1 MQRAARP
8 VHARNSTRSIL
19 NRNPEAFNPGAPTSL
34 VTEREGFEPSTHLSA
49 RTRFPVAL
57 LRPLGHL
64 SEPEQSTRVVRNGRR
79 DSPEGLSLKAVELLL
94 RAAAHA
100 ADQRVLGDPMG
111 RQKLSRTID
120 LDGVGQL
127 SRGLVGLFH
136 QAGGPKDV
144 DDVLPADQ

>member
-1 MQRAARP
+1 MARYWRRWAGVRRWPARRAFNCAQGLDDVPDVPTCPRAAAARTRPMQRAARP

-64 SEPEQSTRVVRNGRR
+64 SGRR
-79 DSPEGLSLKAVELLL
+79 HSTTPARNSCS
-94 RAAAHA
+94 
-100 ADQRVLGDPMG
+100 G
-111 RQKLSRTID
+111 RILVAGRTHE
-120 LDGVGQL
+120 
-127 SRGLVGLFH
+127 VGL
-136 QAGGPKDV
+136 
-144 DDVLPADQ
+144 

>member
-1 MQRAARP
+1 MARYWRRWAGVRRWPARRAFNCAQGLDDVPDVPTCPRAAAARTRPMQRAARP

-64 SEPEQSTRVVRNGRR
+64 SEGVQVSVWPQSWMRAISSSRLIPRTRW
-79 DSPEGLSLKAVELLL
+79 L
-94 RAAAHA
+94 
-100 ADQRVLGDPMG
+100 
-111 RQKLSRTID
+111 
-120 LDGVGQL
+120 
-127 SRGLVGLFH
+127 
-136 QAGGPKDV
+136 
-144 DDVLPADQ
+144 